1 MNKPSW
7 KTTLSPFLVTRPTIS
22 HMSLITALTL
32 TPHILAMVLQHDYRS
47 LVSISVAIAGS
58 VAAELSVSWNRR
70 NETLGDGTA
79 ILTGLLTGFLLPY
92 TLGPFM
98 VFFVSFSGSLVS
110 RAVFGGTGAYWM
122 NPAAVA
128 VCLGYLSQGDLFPPY
143 LVTPESVSA
152 AGDAFGALK
161 IDQFPRIPADTAITD
176 FLNKSLLNRSGISL
190 PEGYITLFW
199 NSPSTIPAFR
209 YNILTLVASI
219 ALLSLKIIDW
229 IVPAVFLAT
238 YGACVYLFT
247 PVSGAMPNPLSGDI
261 LFAVLTGGIL
271 FTAFYLL
278 PEFSTVPRTRVGK
291 LVSGLLAGLI
301 CFLLCGPGGS
311 PAGAV
316 FTVISVNP
324 LATIIEYLE
333 KRILALRSVHA

>member
-1 MNKPSW
+1 
-7 KTTLSPFLVTRPTIS
+7 
-22 HMSLITALTL
+22 
-32 TPHILAMVLQHDYRS
+32 
-47 LVSISVAIAGS
+47 
-58 VAAELSVSWNRR
+58 
-70 NETLGDGTA
+70 
-79 ILTGLLTGFLLPY
+79 
-92 TLGPFM
+92 
-98 VFFVSFSGSLVS
+98 
-110 RAVFGGTGAYWM
+110 
-122 NPAAVA
+122 VA

-301 CFLLCGPGGS
+301 CFMLCGPGGS